1 MKKQDKAGTDKA
13 RTTWDNRSGFSA
25 ESDSTASALGEFSQ
39 HLDTARMLWQRYPE
53 LVQASEF
60 PEPFLTS
67 LRESGDEPGAT
78 QLAGE
83 DVLQE
88 QGILNARPLVA
99 R

>member
-1 MKKQDKAGTDKA
+1 MQKQDKTGTDEV
-13 RTTWDNRSGFSA
+13 TITQDNDSGFVA
-25 ESDSTASALGEFSQ
+25 ESDNTASALREFAE

-67 LRESGDEPGAT
+67 LRECGHEPGACELT
-78 QLAGE
+78 GE

-88 QGILNARPLVA
+88 QGILNRPKA
-99 R
+99 